1 MDMVYFLGRIASYLV
16 ALILLWLMWRDV
28 SQELKYV
35 KELRRRINNLEFAL
49 RSLNVEL
56 EKLKQREEE

>member
-49 RSLNVEL
+49 MSLNV
-56 EKLKQREEE
+56 